1 VKIYIFASNFEFIKE
16 LESTGIDGV
25 LHTYNA
31 YQKNAFIDIAKN
43 VSAETKLK
51 HMVAIRPYTI
61 SPQFLS
67 QINKTFNDLYKENL
81 LQINLVS
88 GWIKENEK
96 DAKGIVGLVN
106 DYSTNIERSNYLIEY
121 IDVLENSNTE
131 PVDYYVSVTNQF
143 TYAAA
148 IKNNSKM
155 IIDYNHFKDKRYDIK
170 NKKVMVGLNATD
182 NDGAILSQDEL
193 LKILWDLESSGIE
206 EVMFGNGD
214 KNVTD
219 HTIALIKKYKETSSS
234 DYFVIE

>member
-1 VKIYIFASNFEFIKE
+1 
-16 LESTGIDGV
+16 
-25 LHTYNA
+25 
-31 YQKNAFIDIAKN
+31 
-43 VSAETKLK
+43 
-51 HMVAIRPYTI
+51 MVAIRPYTI

-81 LQINLVS
+81 LQINLIS
-88 GWIKENEK
+88 GWIKQNEK

-155 IIDYNHFKDKRYDIK
+155 IIDYSHFKDKRYDIK
-170 NKKVMVGLNATD
+170 NKKVMVGLNAMD
-182 NDGAILSQDEL
+182 NNGAILSQDEL
-193 LKILWDLESSGIE
+193 IKILWDLESNGVQ
-206 EVMFGNGD
+206 EVIFGNED
-214 KNVTD
+214 RNVSY
-219 HTIALIKKYKETSSS
+219 HIIALAKKYKEAYSS
-234 DYFVIE
+234 DYFVIK